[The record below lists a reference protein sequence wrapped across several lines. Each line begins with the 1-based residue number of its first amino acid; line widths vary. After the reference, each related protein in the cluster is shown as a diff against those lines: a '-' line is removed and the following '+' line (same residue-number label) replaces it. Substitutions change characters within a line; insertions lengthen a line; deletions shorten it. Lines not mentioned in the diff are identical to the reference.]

1 MQFTPTQK
9 MNQIKPMQTLAVFG
23 ILLVTCRTLCADV
36 ALVAD
41 GKPVSEIVLSD
52 EATPSVKIA
61 AEELQRHLK
70 SMSGAELP
78 IVSEASPGVANQ
90 VYVGE
95 SDTTR
100 KLGVSLDDVKDDG
113 FKIVAAKNHVIL
125 AGRQK
130 YLFAESFSKFK
141 DVPRKERQ
149 KAWEEY
155 CGHKWRFPP
164 IINYNDFNEELGFF
178 LWDATGTLYATY
190 ELLGQLGLRWYMP
203 VEEIGMVIPKLKD
216 ISIKDQSIKREPE
229 FPVRI
234 MTDSGNGTYKNEFL
248 WYKSLGVGSSFSMPI
263 YHSLSG
269 PTKIKPEEQPREY
282 YGVVNGKVK
291 YTGPKLTSEKLRADT
306 IEYLEWVD
314 KAFPGIPY
322 VSIGQPD
329 GWSGMDDEDAAAGW
343 NKTDRGPKGQY
354 SDYWWDFFLDIRKRY
369 LAKHPGK
376 KFTTFAYGPTMRAP
390 TNLEKVPD
398 DTTVVFCQSSSS
410 VVDEIERLPMREEW
424 ISKLKHKN
432 QLLIWDYYIRHA
444 FTYKLPPIPA
454 ISTKLLQNNLKG
466 LYDHAAGFIIEV
478 GWNHESERE
487 KVNRVI
493 ARPGISHLML
503 YLYSRLMWDRDLDV
517 QSLLDEYYTLF
528 YGPARSEMKEFF
540 EFSES
545 VWIRPEPREITATG
559 GFLKQEDVDR
569 YFDILQ
575 RAKEKAGDTIYGKRI
590 AFIMAEIESL
600 KLLFDK
606 LKRSGPDIQIQTSKN
621 NQPVID
627 GDLSKPFWQEPAG
640 TFITLRDMSTGK
652 TPRHV
657 TTSVSFRWLDDN
669 SALIVG
675 IECKEP
681 MMDKLS
687 EGCKVPDSSS
697 IYNDDTVEIRLET
710 AGGIRPLIVINSA
723 GAILDECITSNL
735 ADLAS
740 FYKVDQVA
748 VKKYPDRWTVEV
760 RIDVK
765 PISGERPTKFFPW
778 GVNINR
784 QRMAGNE
791 PEHYMLSPS
800 GTNFKDM
807 KSMAN
812 IFVRR

>member
-1 MQFTPTQK
+1 MR
-9 MNQIKPMQTLAVFG
+9 TLAVFG
-23 ILLVTCRTLCADV
+23 ILLATCRTLCADV

-41 GKPVSEIVLSD
+41 GKPVSEIVVPAD
-52 EATPSVKIA
+52 ATPSVRTA
-61 AEELQRHLK
+61 ALELQRHLE
-70 SMSGAELP
+70 SMSGARLS
-78 IVSEASPGVANQ
+78 IVTQASPDVAGQ

-95 SDTTR
+95 SDATR
-100 KLGVSLDDVKDDG
+100 KLGVSLDDVKYDG

-141 DVPRKERQ
+141 DVPRQEHP
-149 KAWEEY
+149 KAWEEFS
-155 CGHKWRFPP
+155 GRKWRFPA
-164 IINYNDFNEELGFF
+164 ILNYADFNKELGFF
-178 LWDATGTLYATY
+178 IGDGAGTLYAAY
-190 ELLGQLGLRWYMP
+190 ELLGQLGMRWYMP

-216 ISIKDQSIKREPE
+216 INIKDQSIKREPE

-234 MTDSGNGTYKNEFL
+234 MTDSGNGQFKNEFL
-248 WYKSLGVGSSFSMPI
+248 WYKSMGLGSSLNMPI
-263 YHSLSG
+263 HHSLSG
-269 PTKIKPEEQPREY
+269 PIEIKPEEQPREY
-282 YGVVNGKVK
+282 YGVVNGKVNYK
-291 YTGPKLTSEKLRADT
+291 VPKLTGEKLRADY
-306 IEYLEWVD
+306 IEYLEGVD

-369 LAKHPGK
+369 LEKHPGK
-376 KFTTFAYGPTMRAP
+376 KFTTMAYGSTMRPP

-398 DTTVVFCQSSSS
+398 DTTVVFCQNSSS

-424 ISKLKHKN
+424 LSILNHKN
-432 QLLIWDYYIRHA
+432 QLIIWDYYIHHA
-444 FTYKLPPIPA
+444 FNYSFPPIPA

-466 LYDHAAGFIIEV
+466 LYDHAAGFTIEV
-478 GWNHESERE
+478 GWNTEAERL
-487 KVNRVI
+487 KVKRVM

-517 QSLLDEYYTLF
+517 QSLLNEYYTLF
-528 YGPARSEMKEFF
+528 YGPAHSEMKEFF

-545 VWIRPEPREITATG
+545 VWIRPELRQITAAG
-559 GFLKQEDVDR
+559 GFLKQADVDR

-575 RAKEKAGDTIYGKRI
+575 RAKEKAGDTVYGKRI
-590 AFIMAEIESL
+590 AFIMAEMESL

-606 LKRSGPDIQIQTSKN
+606 LKRSGPDIQIQTN
-621 NQPVID
+621 NNIKPVID
-627 GDLSKPFWQEPAG
+627 GDLSKPFWQEQPG
-640 TFITLRDMSTGK
+640 TFIALRDINTGE
-652 TPRHV
+652 TPQHV
-657 TTSVSFRWLDDN
+657 STSVSFRWLADN

-681 MMDKLS
+681 KMNKLNES
-687 EGCKVPDSSS
+687 CKTPDSSS
-697 IYNDDTVEIRLET
+697 IYNDDSVEIRLET

-784 QRMAGNE
+784 QRLAGST
-791 PEHYMLSPS
+791 PEYYMLSPS
-800 GTNFKDM
+800 GTDFKDM

-812 IFVRR
+812 LFVR

>member
-1 MQFTPTQK
+1 MVK
-9 MNQIKPMQTLAVFG
+9 IKRAPTLAFFG
-23 ILLVTCRTLCADV
+23 ILIALCQPVWADV

-95 SDTTR
+95 SDATR
-100 KLGVSLDDVKDDG
+100 KLGMSLDDVKDDG
-113 FKIVAAKNHVIL
+113 FKIIAAKNYVIL

-130 YLFAESFSKFK
+130 YIFAESFSKFK
-141 DVPRKERQ
+141 DVPRRERQ

-164 IINYNDFNEELGFF
+164 ITDYRDFNEELGFF

-203 VEEIGMVIPKLKD
+203 VEEIGMVIPKRKD
-216 ISIKDQSIKREPE
+216 ISIKDQSLKREPE

-248 WYKSLGVGSSFSMPI
+248 WYKSLGVGSFLSMRT

-269 PTKIKPEEQPREY
+269 PLKMYPEEQPPEY
-282 YGVVNGKVK
+282 YGKVNGEIN
-291 YTGPKLTSEKLRADT
+291 YAIPNLMSERLREDT
-306 IEYLEWVD
+306 VEYLEWVD

-322 VSIGQPD
+322 VSVGQPD
-329 GWSGMDDEDAAAGW
+329 GWSSLGSEDVAAGW
-343 NKTDRGPKGQY
+343 DRLDDRGPSGRFSAY
-354 SDYWWDFFLDIRKRY
+354 MWDFFLDIRQRY
-369 LAKHPGK
+369 LAKHPGR
-376 KFTTFAYGPTMRAP
+376 KFTTFAYGNTLRPPAD
-390 TNLEKVPD
+390 LDEVPD
-398 DTTVVFCQSSSS
+398 DTTITFCQASASGWIESNKS
-410 VVDEIERLPMREEW
+410 LEFRDEWL
-424 ISKLKHKN
+424 SKLNHKD
-432 QLLIWDYYIRHA
+432 QLLIWEYNIAHRYNSN
-444 FTYKLPPIPA
+444 FPPIPV
-454 ISTKLLQNNLKG
+454 IFTKSLEQNFNG
-466 LYDHAAGFIIEV
+466 LYDHAAGFLMEV
-478 GWNHESERE
+478 GWNSEAQRA
-487 KVNRVI
+487 KVKHVL
-493 ARPGISHLML
+493 ALPGLSHLML
-503 YLYSRLMWDRDLDV
+503 YLYGRIAWDRNLDV
-517 QSLLDEYYTLF
+517 QALLNEYYTLF
-528 YGPARSEMKEFF
+528 YGPAHSEMKEFF

-545 VWIRPEPREITATG
+545 VWMRPEPREITAVG
-559 GFLKQEDVDR
+559 GFLKQADVTR
-569 YFDILQ
+569 YFDILG
-575 RAKEKAGDTIYGKRI
+575 RARIKAGDTIYGKRI
-590 AFIMAEIESL
+590 DFIAAEMEPLKSL
-600 KLLFDK
+600 FEKLT
-606 LKRSGPDIQIQTSKN
+606 RSGPDIKIQTSKN
-621 NQPVID
+621 YEPVID
-627 GDLSKPFWQEPAG
+627 GDLNKPFWQEPAG

-657 TTSVSFRWLDDN
+657 ATSVSFRWLDDN

-675 IECKEP
+675 VECMEP
-681 MMDKLS
+681 KMDKLR
-687 EGCKVPDSSS
+687 ETVRDRDASS
-697 IYNDDTVEIRLET
+697 IYEDDTVEIRLET
-710 AGGIRPLIVINSA
+710 AGGLRPHIVINPA
-723 GAILDECITSNL
+723 GAILDECITKNV
-735 ADLAS
+735 ADLPS
-740 FYKVDQVA
+740 FYEVGQVA
-748 VKKYPDRWTVEV
+748 VKKYADRWTAEV
-760 RIDVK
+760 RIDAK

-778 GVNINR
+778 GVNVSR